1 MTHEEHDILLDALL
15 DHISLGIAV
24 KDAGHDFRFVLCNK
38 AFAETVGRSVDAIIG
53 KTDAELDFR
62 VFNADVCRRHDRRV
76 MRTKKPFEVVEQTE
90 GGFDTRKVFR
100 VLKFP
105 LQLPNGQC
113 LIVGTFMDITRLQNL
128 IDSEQK
134 MSAILAKSVLES
146 DVKACFS
153 MIAETLF
160 EQLACDGVALIDCSL
175 LGHYSL
181 RFETCKSGVQSF
193 SLFSSAQLHAVFSPC
208 ASRFSKGHQKLIVDT
223 RSQRFF
229 DVWQTLGM
237 RSVLLTPIRLE
248 RHVWGILVAGF
259 HRPRASFTAIDR
271 RIMMSMAN
279 IFALQM
285 MRSRQNEAL
294 RKAQRLEA
302 VGLMASWVAHDFNNM
317 VQTILGHT
325 ALALQEVPVGSP
337 IRENLELIYQAAE
350 HATGIVHQL
359 LTFARQD
366 KACPVLLNVNACI
379 MDLSRLLTKLVRDVA
394 DLRLTLTDQACL
406 IYMDVAQM
414 TQVLTNLVANA
425 RDAIHA
431 RGQRGVI
438 ALATTVILVDDPL
451 LLNGASPGNYVRL
464 TVSDTGCGMN
474 EHVRL
479 RMFEPF
485 FTTKP
490 EGTGTG
496 LGLSAV
502 HGILTQNNG
511 LVSVES
517 VEAVGT
523 TFSLYFPYH
532 AR

>member
-1 MTHEEHDILLDALL
+1 MTIEEHDILLDALL

-24 KDAGHDFRFVLCNK
+24 KDADHDFRFVLCNK
-38 AFAETVGRSVDAIIG
+38 AFAETVGRSIDAIIG
-53 KTDAELDFR
+53 KTDTELNFR
-62 VFNADVCRRHDRRV
+62 VFNAAVCRRHDRRAI
-76 MRTKKPFEVVEQTE
+76 RIKKPFEVVEQTE

-113 LIVGTFMDITRLQNL
+113 LVIGTFMDITRLQNL
-128 IDSEQK
+128 VDSEQR

-160 EQLACDGVALIDCSL
+160 EQLACEGVALIDCSV

-181 RFETCKSGVQSF
+181 RFETCKPDIRSF
-193 SLFSSAQLHAVFSPC
+193 NLLTSAQLHALFSSCVP
-208 ASRFSKGHQKLIVDT
+208 RFSAGHQKLIVDT
-223 RSQRFF
+223 TNQRFF
-229 DVWQTLGM
+229 DVWQKLGM
-237 RSVLLTPIRLE
+237 SSVLLTPIRLE
-248 RHVWGILVAGF
+248 RHLWGILVASF
-259 HRPRASFTAIDR
+259 HRPRSSFTAIDR
-271 RIMMSMAN
+271 RIMMAMAN

-317 VQTILGHT
+317 VQSILGH
-325 ALALQEVPVGSP
+325 ADLAMQEVPAGSP

-350 HATGIVHQL
+350 HSIGIVHQL

-366 KACPVLLNVNACI
+366 KVSPVRLDVNRCI
-379 MDLSRLLTKLVRDVA
+379 TDLTRLLSKLVRDVA
-394 DLRLTLTDQACL
+394 DIQFTLTEQACWV
-406 IYMDVAQM
+406 YMDAAQM

-425 RDAIHA
+425 RDAI
-431 RGQRGVI
+431 RGCDRRGVI
-438 ALATTVILVDDPL
+438 GITTAVTLVEDPF
-451 LLNGASPGNYVRL
+451 LLNGASAGNYVKL
-464 TVSDTGCGMN
+464 AVSDNGCGMD
-474 EHVRL
+474 ESIRQ

-490 EGTGTG
+490 EGKGTG

-502 HGILTQNNG
+502 HGILMQNNG

-517 VEAVGT
+517 VERAGT
-523 TFSLYFPYH
+523 TFSLYFPYY
-532 AR
+532 AS